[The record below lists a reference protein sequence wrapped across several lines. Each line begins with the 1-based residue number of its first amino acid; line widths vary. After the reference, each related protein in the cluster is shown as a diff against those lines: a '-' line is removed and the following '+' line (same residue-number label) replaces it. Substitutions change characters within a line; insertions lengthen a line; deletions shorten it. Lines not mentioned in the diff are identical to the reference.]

1 MPAYYGDFVMPAALC
16 TLQDVQTYATEITFD
31 TTKLPNLIR
40 SATRLV
46 QRETR
51 QAYYS
56 VDLTTGLATDAQI
69 QGALH
74 DATVIQVVAWYQLG
88 YDPTFGGVITPTVTT
103 STKIGTASETFADAT
118 AAATARASAL
128 NELVPEARYLLEL
141 QNLLIPNPWTFG

>member
-1 MPAYYGDFVMPAALC
+1 MPAYYGNFVMPAALC
-16 TLQDVQTYATEITFD
+16 TVDDVAAYAPEVTFD
-31 TTKLPNLIR
+31 SVKVTNLIR

-46 QRETR
+46 FRETR
-51 QAYYS
+51 QAYYT
-56 VDLTTGLATDAQI
+56 VDPTTGLATDTQI

-74 DATVIQVVAWYQLG
+74 DATVVQVVAWYQLG

-103 STKIGTASETFADAT
+103 STKIGTASETFADA
-118 AAATARASAL
+118 AAAAAARASAL